1 MADHQRIH
9 PVEVYQGAPPPRPSA
24 PLGSILRLDK
34 GEPQGQ
40 GPRHIPIR
48 RNVTFPV
55 VPPPPPPRKKKRS
68 CLCKCICW
76 TLGLLILLLII
87 IGATI
92 GILYLVF
99 QPKLPKYSVDNLRI
113 SDLTLNFDLSLYA
126 RFNVK
131 ITAYNPNKNIGIYY
145 EKGSH
150 LSVWYKNINLCQGS
164 IPRFYQGYQNKTVL
178 NVALSGQNQYGRT
191 LLKAL
196 QEEQQTGRIPLDL
209 KINEPVSIKL
219 KTLKL
224 RKVKIIGTCKLIVD
238 SLSTDSI
245 ISIKAS
251 TCNFGLKL

>member
-9 PVEVYQGAPPPRPSA
+9 PGEVGPEAPPPRPSA
-24 PLGSILRLDK
+24 PLGSILRSEK
-34 GEPQGQ
+34 GEPRGQGQ
-40 GPRHIPIR
+40 HHIPIR
-48 RNVTFPV
+48 RNVTYPAM
-55 VPPPPPPRKKKRS
+55 PPPPKKKKS

-76 TLGLLILLLII
+76 TISLLILLLII

-191 LLKAL
+191 LLEAL
-196 QEEQQTGRIPLDL
+196 QEQQQTGRIPLDL

-224 RKVKIIGTCKLIVD
+224 RKVKIVGTCKLIVD
-238 SLSTDSI
+238 SLSTNSI